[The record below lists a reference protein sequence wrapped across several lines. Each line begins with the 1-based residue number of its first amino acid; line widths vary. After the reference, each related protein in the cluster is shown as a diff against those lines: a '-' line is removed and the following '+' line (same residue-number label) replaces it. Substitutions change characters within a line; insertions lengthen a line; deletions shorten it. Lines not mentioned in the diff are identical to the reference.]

1 MVLVG
6 SHARNHP
13 FRSACSSTASTQL
26 HQCTE
31 DHAAEAHEAP
41 GAQGW
46 MLPMHH
52 RTHSHSREIGFVG
65 SWERVRGV
73 FNLTSGS
80 GAL

>member
-1 MVLVG
+1 MLAT
-6 SHARNHP
+6 SPSARHAAHHSFNP
-13 FRSACSSTASTQL
+13 T
-26 HQCTE
+26 HQCRE